1 MSRKHFTA
9 IARILADYRK
19 SIRQGHTWPEEQ
31 QFDLMLNELMNL
43 FASDNPNFDKSRF
56 TKATH
61 VD

>member
-1 MSRKHFTA
+1 MTRKHFKA
-9 IARILADYRK
+9 IAEILKAYRQ

-31 QFDLMLNELMNL
+31 QFDLMVSELMSL

-61 VD
+61 